1 MKQNTLELKDS
12 IHQMVLEC
20 RNMVEN
26 AKKESRNMTEEEEA
40 RFEELKKD
48 IEEKKRELK
57 ELEEE
62 LKNYEVPEDLGED
75 KDNEKEN
82 PDKEEKNKR
91 NHRSM
96 KNTLVKE
103 LRNALENN
111 IKNIKVNAETRA
123 MQVTGED
130 GVHNSVV
137 ETEVQGIL
145 EPLYAKSVL
154 AQLGVKFYPGLPQGD
169 VQIPIMGKGNVG
181 WAGEIAAAGASE
193 NNITTVKLTPKRL
206 TAYVDISKQL
216 LAQDTIGVENAIRA
230 DIVNALSDKL
240 QSTVFGSAA
249 KSDNQPAGIFN
260 GVTATVA
267 DTFAKLTKL
276 EAQVENKNV
285 YGEMKYLLS
294 PDAKADLRAMA
305 KSSKNTQLVY
315 EGGEVDG
322 VPAVTT
328 SSVEGSNFVYG
339 DFSNLAIGSWGDI
352 DITIDEYTQAVNGC
366 VRLIVNAY
374 FDAAILRSDAFAFGK
389 TAE

>member
-1 MKQNTLELKDS
+1 MFIIKYKNINFIINMKKNTLELKDS

-20 RNMVEN
+20 RNMVET

-75 KDNEKEN
+75 KDNEEEN

-145 EPLYAKSVL
+145 EPLNAKSV
-154 AQLGVKFYPGLPQGD
+154 
-169 VQIPIMGKGNVG
+169 
-181 WAGEIAAAGASE
+181 
-193 NNITTVKLTPKRL
+193 
-206 TAYVDISKQL
+206 
-216 LAQDTIGVENAIRA
+216 
-230 DIVNALSDKL
+230 
-240 QSTVFGSAA
+240 
-249 KSDNQPAGIFN
+249 
-260 GVTATVA
+260 
-267 DTFAKLTKL
+267 
-276 EAQVENKNV
+276 
-285 YGEMKYLLS
+285 
-294 PDAKADLRAMA
+294 
-305 KSSKNTQLVY
+305 
-315 EGGEVDG
+315 
-322 VPAVTT
+322 
-328 SSVEGSNFVYG
+328 
-339 DFSNLAIGSWGDI
+339 
-352 DITIDEYTQAVNGC
+352 
-366 VRLIVNAY
+366 
-374 FDAAILRSDAFAFGK
+374 
-389 TAE
+389 